1 MAEIAMGLAAG
12 VALFIGVILILVRVS
27 KSGGKS
33 IAERDSLK
41 SGEKR
46 REKFDE
52 EVSSRPAFTD
62 GADLIKRL
70 RNMGR

>member
-1 MAEIAMGLAAG
+1 MTEVAMGLAAG
-12 VALFIGVILILVRVS
+12 VVLFIGVILILVRVS

-46 REKFDE
+46 REAFDDE
-52 EVSSRPAFTD
+52 TNRPVATGD
-62 GADLIKRL
+62 ELVDRMRDL
-70 RNMGR
+70 GR